1 MHDAAVMA
9 GPDWSGVLVFMAAYT
24 LAVFSPGPAVA
35 AVVAR
40 TLGVGLTRTLPFI
53 IGIVLGDLVWFSFAA
68 LGLAVVAQTFYW
80 VFALVKYAGA
90 AYLLYLAWK
99 LWTAPA
105 AAVAPAAVK
114 GEGWKLTLGG
124 LSLTL
129 GNPKVMVFFLAILPN
144 ILDLNRITPLAFAEV
159 ALLIVTTL
167 TSAMLVYAVAAH
179 RARRLVS
186 SPKAVRAINRGTG
199 AVMAGAAVAIA
210 AKA

>member
-1 MHDAAVMA
+1 MA
-9 GPDWSGVLVFMAAYT
+9 SHLIGGLDWSGFAVFMAAYM
-24 LAVFSPGPAVA
+24 LAAFSPGPAVA
-35 AVVAR
+35 AVIAR
-40 TLGVGLTRTLPFI
+40 TLGAGLGRTMPFI

-68 LGLAVVAQTFYW
+68 LGLAVIAQSFYW
-80 VFALVKYAGA
+80 AFTIVKYAGA

-105 AAVAPAAVK
+105 TAVAPAAVK

-129 GNPKVMVFFLAILPN
+129 GNPKVMIFFLAILPN
-144 ILDLNRITPLAFAEV
+144 ILDLDRITPLAFAEI
-159 ALLIVTTL
+159 AFLIVATL

-179 RARRLVS
+179 RARRFVS
-186 SPKAVRAINRGTG
+186 SPRAVRIVNRGTG
-199 AVMAGAAVAIA
+199 TVMAGAAIAIA